1 MNSTHLRLSLFAIL
15 TVGTAPEAMAIEPI
29 PSTPGWRGF
38 VVAGVGYTDLETNL
52 VAGNGIL
59 DIGRDTINSVNDAPR
74 SDDAWHPIITGEVN
88 YTFVDQWQVFLG
100 TSLEDAVTLDGVA
113 QFGVRKD
120 LGATGA
126 LQGGYL
132 FSGVPTKV
140 WEDTYAEGVKR
151 KETDRD
157 SSGFRLRWDRVMG
170 SAFELTASYRSI
182 SVDEERNGQGVT
194 SVVCDAACQQLLR
207 RDGDQYFFDV
217 SYLYKVGD
225 GSRHLLRPLVRYTI
239 DDRDGDAMGGDAYRL
254 QLSHVFLG
262 QGFNVASN
270 IAYGRSSQ
278 DERNP
283 IFGRKT
289 DSDGFAVD
297 TTLFYRLPS
306 ESGRWQAVGSILWG
320 RDDSDV
326 RFHDS
331 EILNVNIGAMYRF
344 GAGRQ
349 GGTASP

>member
-1 MNSTHLRLSLFAIL
+1 MSPTSVRLYLLAML
-15 TVGTAPEAMAIEPI
+15 TIGVVPVARAIEPI

-38 VVAGVGYTDLETNL
+38 VIAGVGYTDLETNL

-59 DIGRDTINSVNDAPR
+59 DIGRDTIGSVNDAPQ
-74 SDDAWHPIITGEVN
+74 SDDAVHPIVTGEVN
-88 YTFVDQWQVFLG
+88 YTFADQWQVFLG

-120 LGATGA
+120 MGATGV
-126 LQGGYL
+126 LQVGYL
-132 FSGVPTKV
+132 FSGVPTQV

-157 SSGFRLRWDRVMG
+157 SSGLRLRWDRVMS
-170 SAFELTASYRSI
+170 SAFELTFSYRSI

-194 SVVCDAACQQLLR
+194 SVACDAGCQQLLR
-207 RDGDQYFFDV
+207 RDGDQYSFDV

-225 GSRHLLRPLVRYTI
+225 GSRHLLRPLIRYSI
-239 DDRDGDAMGGDAYRL
+239 DDRDGDAISGDAYRL

-270 IAYGRSSQ
+270 IAYGASSQ

-283 IFGRKT
+283 IFGRAT
-289 DSDGFAVD
+289 DSDRFAVD
-297 TTLFYRLPS
+297 TTLFYRLPIA
-306 ESGRWQAVGSILWG
+306 SGRWQAVGSLLWG
-320 RDDSDV
+320 QDDSDV

-331 EILNVNIGAMYRF
+331 EVLNVNVGAMYRF
-344 GAGRQ
+344 GAGR
-349 GGTASP
+349 